1 MPKIEKVEGNLILK
15 TEELDELRKAIVERY
30 AINSGQTIHF
40 PDRVFNSNLDNY
52 EALREN
58 IETVGVKLDLR
69 TNKPLAV
76 LFHFSK
82 NDSDGM
88 TTFRKKFINSLY
100 VYACG
105 RGREDFLSTR
115 KSTFA
120 SSKEINQFK
129 HIEGYWQCYYDKNGR
144 FSENLRNKKEATLGK
159 LAYWITGDNINNA
172 TVQFFQS
179 SRNTGKGV
187 VEVKGNNLILK
198 LENDI
203 NSEPQYVFMNCGR
216 DIENSTIHFERIV
229 GCFLHIDD
237 AGSPKIG
244 KCVMFHEPQKSWD
257 IRNPDEIKNFEDS
270 IKFSL
275 EEEEK
280 IEKELRDVKE
290 FFFEDDTNT
299 LTANVIVFK
308 EIIKNSRLSSNNIT
322 N

>member
-1 MPKIEKVEGNLILK
+1 MSQIEKIEGNLILK
-15 TEELDELRKAIVERY
+15 TEELDELRKAIVERF
-30 AINSGQTIHF
+30 AINSGQPIHF
-40 PDRVFNSNLDNY
+40 PDRYFNSNLDNY
-52 EALREN
+52 KDLRNN
-58 IETVGVKLDLR
+58 IQEVGVKLDLK

-82 NDSDGM
+82 NDSDGI

-100 VYACG
+100 IYAYG
-105 RGREDFLSTR
+105 IGREEFLSTR
-115 KSTFA
+115 KSAFV
-120 SSKEINQFK
+120 SPKEINQFR
-129 HIEGYWQCYYDKNGR
+129 HIEGYWECYYDKNGR
-144 FSENLRNKKEATLGK
+144 FSENLKHKKEAILGK
-159 LAYWITGDNINNA
+159 LAYWITGDDINNA
-172 TVQFFQS
+172 MVQFFQS
-179 SRNTGKGV
+179 RNSGKGV
-187 VEVKGNNLILK
+187 VEVKGNNLIFK

-244 KCVMFHEPQKSWD
+244 KCVMFYEPSKKWD
-257 IRNPDEIKNFEDS
+257 IGNHDARMTFEDS

-275 EEEEK
+275 EEEES
-280 IEKELRDVKE
+280 EKELRDVKE

-308 EIIKNSRLSSNNIT
+308 EIIKNSKLSSYNIT